1 MKHKQTSIAGIVSR
15 YNDILKPGRKR
26 PLLQG
31 ARSDASNWSL
41 ILIPLCKGHVSGCGG
56 HY

>member
-41 ILIPLCKGHVSGCGG
+41 ILISLCKGHVSGCGG